1 MPLIEEA
8 KKSDKKFDMPDHDD
22 VVYENNQITEID
34 VAEVETALSTAE
46 KIDRALRNVQ
56 GVEEHDVDMDDL
68 VLNKQ

>member
-1 MPLIEEA
+1 MIN
-8 KKSDKKFDMPDHDD
+8 DD

-46 KIDRALRNVQ
+46 KIDHALRNVQ

-68 VLNKQ
+68 LNKQ